1 MELEQ
6 SVVPKVEK
14 ENPSTLEISEHLIP
28 AIKDWDVGKSYIVKL
43 SVEMVSINK
52 GNMYNPNQKEEVRAS
67 FHVLG
72 GQAIEMDGKSHGN
85 EEMDKKVNKKGAFI
99 RAVANVAKEYMED

>member
-14 ENPSTLEISEHLIP
+14 ENPSTLEISEHIIP
-28 AIKDWDVGKSYIVKL
+28 AIKEWDVGKSYIVKL

-52 GNMYNPNQKEEVRAS
+52 GSMYNPNQKEEVRAS
-67 FHVLG
+67 FKVLG
-72 GQAIEMDGKSHGN
+72 GQAMETDGKSYGN
-85 EEMDKKVNKKGAFI
+85 EEMDKKVNSKKSFI
-99 RAVANVAKEYMED
+99 RAVAGLAKEYMEE